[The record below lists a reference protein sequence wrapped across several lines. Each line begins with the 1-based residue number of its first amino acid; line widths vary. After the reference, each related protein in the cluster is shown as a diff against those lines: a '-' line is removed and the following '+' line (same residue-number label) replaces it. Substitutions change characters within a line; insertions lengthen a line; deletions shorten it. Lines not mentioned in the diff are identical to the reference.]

1 MLTYLAQRRDVAS
14 VAAAIDEQRT
24 DPGGA
29 RALDVLVRR
38 IPDVQGLIGADTGQL
53 EGLPEDRGVRLAMA
67 GVGGA
72 HRSIDQLP
80 QPDAVEHRPQ
90 RAVPVGDADQPRA
103 HRSQVAQR
111 RGRVGERSEA
121 DRGDQLVGRDRHVEL
136 LRDERG
142 AAVAKVR
149 QGGVVAPL
157 VSVIAVVGHLR
168 AHRVLE
174 PFVAHLGWDVRAQRE
189 PGRLQLDQGAEGV
202 EEDSAGHLWGILP
215 DAMMLAAADP
225 SFWQQHGDEISAA
238 ITLAVAVVIAVI
250 VDRLLIGRAVQ
261 ATMRMETGQLSR
273 EARTRL
279 RLIRRLLFLTIILIG
294 VALALSQFTSIK
306 RFATGVLASTA
317 VLGIIIGF
325 AGRQVIANLV
335 SGVLIAITQPIRIGD
350 LVSIGDEVH
359 GRVTDIALTYTR
371 VDAGDG
377 SLIVVP
383 NEKVATDVVVNHS
396 AGNSAAPVT
405 VDVWLPPDA
414 DVEAARKELEKGEV
428 TSARLVE
435 ITPEGAKVQV
445 KAALDAGVDRE
456 AHEAELRERAQSV
469 LRAAGLIGG

>member
-1 MLTYLAQRRDVAS
+1 ML
-14 VAAAIDEQRT
+14 
-24 DPGGA
+24 
-29 RALDVLVRR
+29 
-38 IPDVQGLIGADTGQL
+38 
-53 EGLPEDRGVRLAMA
+53 
-67 GVGGA
+67 
-72 HRSIDQLP
+72 
-80 QPDAVEHRPQ
+80 
-90 RAVPVGDADQPRA
+90 
-103 HRSQVAQR
+103 
-111 RGRVGERSEA
+111 
-121 DRGDQLVGRDRHVEL
+121 
-136 LRDERG
+136 
-142 AAVAKVR
+142 
-149 QGGVVAPL
+149 
-157 VSVIAVVGHLR
+157 
-168 AHRVLE
+168 
-174 PFVAHLGWDVRAQRE
+174 
-189 PGRLQLDQGAEGV
+189 
-202 EEDSAGHLWGILP
+202 
-215 DAMMLAAADP
+215 LAAADQ

-238 ITLAVAVVIAVI
+238 ITLVVAILIAII

-261 ATMRMETGQLSR
+261 ATIRMDTGELSR

-279 RLIRRLLFLTIILIG
+279 RLIRRLLFLAIILIG

-359 GRVTDIALTYTR
+359 GRVIDIALTYTR

-396 AGNSAAPVT
+396 AGNNAAPVT

-414 DVEAARKELEKGEV
+414 DVEAARQELEKGEV

-435 ITPEGAKVQV
+435 LTTEGSRLQV
-445 KAALDAGVDRE
+445 KAAIDAGGARE
-456 AHEAELRERAQSV
+456 AHEAELRERAQSI
-469 LRAAGLIGG
+469 LRARGLLSPP